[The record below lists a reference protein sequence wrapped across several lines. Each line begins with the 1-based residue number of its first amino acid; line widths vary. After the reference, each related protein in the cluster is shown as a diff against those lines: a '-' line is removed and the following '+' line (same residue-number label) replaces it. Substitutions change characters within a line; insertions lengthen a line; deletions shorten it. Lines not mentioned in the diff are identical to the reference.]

1 MKPHC
6 VPGNVVGSLGDCG
19 SLQRE
24 KCGCVYLCVLVTMES
39 SEGEDLAPDTLVVLP
54 HDFAVMRK
62 LVCRGVCVVT
72 NSSCPS

>member
-6 VPGNVVGSLGDCG
+6 VPGNVVGFIHLGIVVY
-19 SLQRE
+19 LQRE
-24 KCGCVYLCVLVTMES
+24 KCGCVCLCVLVTMES

-62 LVCRGVCVVT
+62 
-72 NSSCPS
+72 